1 MSVLPST
8 TVYMGQPFHVLFHCS
23 RFASTHVHAEAEASV
38 KELTSA
44 TSAVI
49 VQSTLDQIVERSQ
62 QLQKDLADNSHLLT
76 KYNLKSAQQVS
87 GSE

>member
-1 MSVLPST
+1 MYSFIVHAL
-8 TVYMGQPFHVLFHCS
+8 LL
-23 RFASTHVHAEAEASV
+23 HVHAEAEASV

-49 VQSTLDQIVERSQ
+49 VQSTLDQIIERSQ

-76 KYNLKSAQQVS
+76 KYNLKSTQQVS
-87 GSE
+87 GTE